1 MIVIWT
7 RYLPV
12 DSSYG
17 SRLMTYV
24 PLGYVINW
32 HVKASEDGGKVVLI
46 GAKEYILDVLNVQG
60 VLQIVPH
67 CLTKEEA
74 HLLF

>member
-1 MIVIWT
+1 MIIDMSDLHYINSKFV
-7 RYLPV
+7 
-12 DSSYG
+12 
-17 SRLMTYV
+17 
-24 PLGYVINW
+24 GYVINW